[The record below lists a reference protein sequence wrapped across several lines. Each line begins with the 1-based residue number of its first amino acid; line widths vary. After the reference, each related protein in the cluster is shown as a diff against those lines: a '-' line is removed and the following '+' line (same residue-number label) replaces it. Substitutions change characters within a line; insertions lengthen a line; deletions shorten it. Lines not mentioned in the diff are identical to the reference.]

1 MKQSTTLKIFLCG
14 FAAIFFAAC
23 SLPEPAS
30 NTNYTVSKE
39 TTTTPAANAEAKPQ
53 NNAGQNP
60 QAELVEHMRAFLA
73 EKSFRSKMEGKNS
86 DGYEINGEM
95 AFSSPDR
102 YQINMNMNS
111 SQQKIATEVILI
123 GKESYLRMGNAG
135 WQKAPVDIGQFV
147 RQIRDEQMLE
157 GTKDSAE
164 IKFVGTE
171 TIDGV
176 PMNIYQY
183 PVHTPQMKGLKGT
196 AKTWFSTADK
206 LPYKTESQG
215 ETMVGGKNIQTNTLL
230 TYYDY
235 GANIEI
241 ERPK

>member
-1 MKQSTTLKIFLCG
+1 MNLQTTLKIFLCG
-14 FAAIFFAAC
+14 FAAIFFVGC
-23 SLPEPAS
+23 TQTDPATS
-30 NTNYTVSKE
+30 TDTTASGNTIVSA
-39 TTTTPAANAEAKPQ
+39 TDTAAKPQ

-60 QAELVEHMRAFLA
+60 QAELVENMKAFLA
-73 EKSFRSKMEGKNS
+73 EKSFRSRMEGKNS

-95 AFSSPDR
+95 AFSAPDR

-123 GKESYLRMGNAG
+123 GKESYMKMGNSG
-135 WQKAPVDIGQFV
+135 WQKVPADIGQFV

-157 GTKDSAE
+157 WMKDSADV
-164 IKFVGTE
+164 KFVGTE

-176 PMNIYQY
+176 PMNIYEY

-196 AKTWFSTADK
+196 AKTWFSAIDK
-206 LPYKTESQG
+206 LPHKTESEG
-215 ETMVGGKNIQTNTLL
+215 ETMVGGKNIHTNTVI

-235 GANIEI
+235 GAPIEI